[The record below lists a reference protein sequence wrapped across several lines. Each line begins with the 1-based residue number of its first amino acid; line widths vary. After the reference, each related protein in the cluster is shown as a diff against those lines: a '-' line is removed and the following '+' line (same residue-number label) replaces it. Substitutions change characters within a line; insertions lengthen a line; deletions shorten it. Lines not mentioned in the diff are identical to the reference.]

1 MFSLTTFLI
10 AFSNG
15 CLSLPAIP
23 FDSTNSSNP
32 INVAIVS
39 KMEPQIVEIGYN
51 NEMNE
56 KINAI
61 P

>member
-15 CLSLPAIP
+15 CLSLPAKPI
-23 FDSTNSSNP
+23 DSTNSSNP

-39 KMEPQIVEIGYN
+39 KMEPQIVEIGYS

-56 KINAI
+56 KIKAI